1 MRRADVT
8 PLRLVRPT
16 RGYRL
21 EWSSQGVSA
30 DGWTTPDEDARLRFY
45 GNGQPL
51 RRTLIV
57 VLSAAKEAPK
67 PIGFTLEGSTA
78 VQRGTV
84 DPGGARPPVEL
95 SVCVPATGHAD
106 VVMRTSGSARVPDGR
121 VLALHFDRIDAPA
134 DGKCQ
139 A

>member
-1 MRRADVT
+1 MRELD
-8 PLRLVRPT
+8 
-16 RGYRL
+16 
-21 EWSSQGVSA
+21 
-30 DGWTTPDEDARLRFY
+30 
-45 GNGQPL
+45 
-51 RRTLIV
+51 RRTLIRAGLAV
-57 VLSAAKEAPK
+57 GGAGVL
-67 PIGFTLEGSTA
+67 GGC
-78 VQRGTV
+78 

-95 SVCVPATGHAD
+95 SVCVPATGHGD